1 MNHNFNLVDKGTC
14 LISDRMALV
23 RRGATCLRNSMKL
36 QHIRTFIPTPEHEA
50 LRENLWKLIDKEI
63 NPRCAQWEKEKKFP
77 AHEVFKILGLFYKFQ
92 QVVLHSNKT

>member
-1 MNHNFNLVDKGTC
+1 
-14 LISDRMALV
+14 MALA
-23 RRGATCLRNSMKL
+23 RRGATCLRNSIKL
-36 QHIRTFIPTPEHEA
+36 QHIRTFIPTLEHEA

-92 QVVLHSNKT
+92 QVVLHLNKT